1 MLSHR
6 KHEKISVQEAFEIY
20 SSNLTDFALIVE
32 FYKVNCDIFVI
43 IVNRTNSD
51 NFRQPIQITNSICD
65 FSESIVTIMYRFQF
79 GKLSVSAVPFSI
91 IFNSVNPLNILLNI
105 ANLAIC

>member
-20 SSNLTDFALIVE
+20 SSNLTDFDQIVE

-43 IVNRTNSD
+43 IVNRNQQKPT
-51 NFRQPIQITNSICD
+51 
-65 FSESIVTIMYRFQF
+65 V
-79 GKLSVSAVPFSI
+79 I
-91 IFNSVNPLNILLNI
+91 IFVNLFKSPTQFVILVNQL
-105 ANLAIC
+105 